1 MQTAMFKKKV
11 SLYTDSPVPESP
23 EHQMLLLAK
32 NLNKDKYLIS
42 LICPSNKQMDPW
54 CKEWTS
60 AGFRIKR
67 FKKSNNKDPRR
78 YLQLKKILE
87 DEKPDLLHVHLHG
100 PLACRQVF
108 GGADLKTTKIVSTEH
123 DPYKLSRLSS
133 SFKNKLLAKTDFT
146 LTVSDAAGDLMI
158 KLYPQIKN
166 KIVTVHN
173 GIDLEEFRKPLIHF
187 VNQQKNHIR
196 NRIFNADADDF
207 VIISVA
213 ALHERK
219 GLNYLIEA
227 FAKVAEKKDKVKL
240 AIVGEGPERKKLEKL
255 IKNLK
260 LDDKVTLAG
269 SQKEIALLLGA
280 SDLFVLASIKEAF
293 GLAILEAM
301 DAGIPVIGANVG
313 GIPEIIEDN
322 KTGLLVEPKDVESL
336 KEKILQLMENQP
348 LRQKLT
354 YVASHHVK
362 KFDAHEMVK
371 KTEKIYDHLL
381 NQ

>member
-1 MQTAMFKKKV
+1 
-11 SLYTDSPVPESP
+11 
-23 EHQMLLLAK
+23 MLLLAR
-32 NLNKDKYLIS
+32 NLDKDKYKVA
-42 LICPSNKQMDPW
+42 LICSKYKQLDGW
-54 CKEWTS
+54 CKQWTDY
-60 AGFRIKR
+60 GFPVHRLKVAH
-67 FKKSNNKDPRR
+67 KHDPRHNG
-78 YLQLKKILE
+78 QLKKIFKK
-87 DEKPDLLHVHLHG
+87 EKPDLMHIHLWNPG
-100 PLACRQVF
+100 ACRYAY
-108 GGADLKTTKIVSTEH
+108 GAVDKKQTRVLATEH
-123 DPYKLSRLSS
+123 DPFPLSGL
-133 SFKNKLLAKTDFT
+133 KNSVKKSCLKKTDFEIA
-146 LTVSDAAGDLMI
+146 VSDANRKMLLE
-158 KLYPQIKN
+158 LYPQLKN

-187 VNQQKNHIR
+187 VNQQKLHIR

-227 FAKVAEKKDKVKL
+227 FAKVAEKKEKVKL
-240 AIVGEGPERKKLEKL
+240 VIVGEGPERKKIEKL

-301 DAGIPVIGANVG
+301 DAGIPVIGSNVG
-313 GIPEIIEDN
+313 GIPEIIENN

-336 KEKILQLMENQP
+336 HEKILQLIDNQP

-362 KFDAHEMVK
+362 KFDASEMVK

-381 NQ
+381 SQ